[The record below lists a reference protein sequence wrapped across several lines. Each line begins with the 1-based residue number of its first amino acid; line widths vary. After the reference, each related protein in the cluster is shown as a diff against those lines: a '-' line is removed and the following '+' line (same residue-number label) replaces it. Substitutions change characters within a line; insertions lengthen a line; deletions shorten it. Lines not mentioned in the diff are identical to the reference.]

1 MLRYHIFKQLALSTD
16 SVPIIQ
22 LESCFLHPPWVAWL
36 DISSNTLIAL
46 AFYLIAALIIYFI
59 QHREDIPT
67 NWVFSTLAITIL
79 SYATTHLIEIWNLWF
94 SSDLFVGYLQA
105 INAIISILIASLI
118 IWLIPTILTIP
129 SPNQLKLVN
138 TELTREIKLR
148 EEVEKSVDHLNALL
162 EKRVK
167 NRTAALTWMNNKLC
181 KTIKQH
187 QKIEEKLQLTQFV
200 VERSADAVFWITKD
214 GKVIYVND
222 AACHSLG
229 YSPEEMLDLTIH
241 DINPDFPE
249 NSWYLHWNLLKKCG
263 NLKIEAYHLTKH
275 NQKFPVEITLNH
287 LEFKGEE
294 YQCAFA
300 RDISDRQKA
309 EIALR
314 QSEARERNK
323 AEQLELALKELRQTQ
338 TQLIHTEKMSSLGQL
353 IAGIAHEINN
363 PISFIYGNTGYG
375 KKYITDILEL
385 IGIYQKHYPNPES
398 EIQSYIEEIELD
410 FVKEDLP
417 KIMSSMQMGAER
429 IRSIV
434 LSLRNFARLD
444 ESDKKLV
451 NIHDGIDSTLL
462 ILKNRLN
469 LVTGLAKGKK
479 SEPIQ
484 VMQNYGDVPFVECY
498 PGQMNQVF
506 MNILNNAID
515 ALEMSMLP
523 NSWINQNQRLQH
535 NFLDENKQDKTNNQ
549 KSLNQNLKN
558 QNNNLSN
565 SIEISVGASNNDY
578 IVSSNKSF
586 NKLLDLEK
594 SNNQGKRKK
603 PTISI
608 STELVDD
615 NLICIRIADN
625 GIGINEEICQRIFD
639 PFFTTKQVGKGTGL
653 GLAISY
659 QIVVEK
665 HGGNIQCN
673 SILGKGSEFVIQ
685 IPVKLNQQKKM
696 KSLNKAG

>member
-1 MLRYHIFKQLALSTD
+1 MLRYHTLKQSILSTD

-22 LESCFLHPPWVAWL
+22 LESCFLHPSWVAWL
-36 DISSNTLIAL
+36 ETTSNTLIAL
-46 AFYLIAALIIYFI
+46 AFYSIAALIIYFI
-59 QHREDIPT
+59 QHRDDIQT
-67 NWVFSTLAITIL
+67 NWVFSALAITIL
-79 SYATTHLIEIWNLWF
+79 SYATTHLIEIWSLWH
-94 SSDLFVGYLQA
+94 SSIFFIGYLPA
-105 INAIISILIASLI
+105 INAIISILIATLI
-118 IWLIPTILTIP
+118 MWLIPKILTIP
-129 SPNQLKLVN
+129 SPNQLELVN
-138 TELTREIKLR
+138 AELVRETKRR
-148 EEVEKSVDHLNALL
+148 EQAEKSVDRLNALL

-167 NRTAALTWMNNKLC
+167 NRTAALTWINNKLH
-181 KTIKQH
+181 KNIQKH

-214 GKVIYVND
+214 GKLIYVND

-229 YSPEEMLDLTIH
+229 YSPEEMLKLTIH
-241 DINPDFPE
+241 DINPAFPQS
-249 NSWYLHWNLLKKCG
+249 SWSLHWNLLKKCG
-263 NLKIEAYHLTKH
+263 NLKIEAYHTTKH
-275 NQKFPVEITLNH
+275 KQKFPVEITLNH
-287 LEFKGEE
+287 LEFKGQE

-300 RDISDRQKA
+300 RNISDRKKT
-309 EIALR
+309 ETALR

-323 AEQLELALKELRQTQ
+323 AEQLELAFQELRQTQ

-363 PISFIYGNTGYG
+363 PISFIYGNTSYG
-375 KKYITDILEL
+375 KQYITDLLEL
-385 IGIYQKHYPNPES
+385 IYLYQKHYPCPEP

-484 VMQNYGDVPFVECY
+484 VIQNYGDVPFVECY

-523 NSWINQNQRLQH
+523 NIWVNQNQRLQH
-535 NFLDENKQDKTNNQ
+535 NFLEGKKRNKTN
-549 KSLNQNLKN
+549 KKKPLNLNLKN
-558 QNNNLSN
+558 QNNHLNN
-565 SIEISVGASNNDY
+565 SIEVSVGASRNDY
-578 IVSSNKSF
+578 IVNNKESF
-586 NKLLDLEK
+586 NQLLDIEK
-594 SNNQGKRKK
+594 LNNQGKRKK

-625 GIGINEEICQRIFD
+625 GIGINEKICQRIFD

-673 SILGKGSEFVIQ
+673 SVLGKGTELVIQ
-685 IPVKLNQQKKM
+685 IPLKLKTQKKVT
-696 KSLNKAG
+696 SLNKAG